1 MENRAFFLQY
11 LTNQPV
17 KVETHYIG
25 QQDRRRPLTDVSDL
39 VAAYKAAVAPL
50 LDHCSIAHLTLHLP
64 DVSAIPGNTLLTAIQ
79 QQVGS
84 YEQPLILKS
93 GIVRRDIGNVL
104 IVDDKVQGLML
115 GEKKVTFEETVL
127 KSLKYLEVTTKNL
140 EVTTKNLEA
149 TSKKNGDALEPLV
162 HDFIRKFYYTN
173 DTRTKVSRGD
183 HFKKVLLSYYYDIKE
198 KVDEIKC
205 MISGLSFPSKLVIAG
220 HLFKFCWADSCE
232 ARLDFSEIDNPRNG
246 LLMFKPFEF
255 AFDNS
260 HICFQYDADTEL
272 FKLKILCPALKNMTI
287 RDYIKREKEIDE
299 RSFLKSQE
307 DWISVLSKDPG
318 IDMAR
323 VSIAVD
329 NLLAVLDKP
338 FSEFEGYHVLSG
350 LDSNRKCFGRCLS
363 FQASMAQ
370 HLALNKGWIS
380 ADEVSSPMFS
390 DMAEKKKDQILAWIP
405 ELSDRQF
412 LPTLAIDE

>member
-1 MENRAFFLQY
+1 MTENREFYIKY
-11 LTNQPV
+11 LGNQPV
-17 KVETHYIG
+17 KIETHFIG
-25 QQDRRRPLTDVSDL
+25 EQERRRPLKDVGDL
-39 VAAYKAAVAPL
+39 VAAFQGLSNSPFASAFAG
-50 LDHCSIAHLTLHLP
+50 DITLHTVMDEEALEV
-64 DVSAIPGNTLLTAIQ
+64 DTLLSGLDTGTIAK
-79 QQVGS
+79 
-84 YEQPLILKS
+84 PALIIKS
-93 GIVRRDIGNVL
+93 RNDAGRDIGNAL
-104 IVDDKVQGLML
+104 IVDDELQGLVR
-115 GEKKVTFEETVL
+115 GENRVNFEETVL
-127 KSLKYLEVTTKNL
+127 KSLKYLEV
-140 EVTTKNLEA
+140 A
-149 TSKKNGDALEPLV
+149 TKKNGDALEPLV
-162 HDFIRKFYYTN
+162 HDFIRKFHYTN

-183 HFKKVLLSYYYDIKE
+183 HFKRGLLSFYYDIQE

-205 MISGLSFPSKLVIAG
+205 MISGVSFPSKLVIAG

-232 ARLDFSEIDNPRNG
+232 ARLDFSDIANPRNG
-246 LLMFKPFEF
+246 LLMFKPFEL

-260 HICFQYDADTEL
+260 HICFQYDAETEI
-272 FKLKILCPALKNMTI
+272 FKLKILYPALRNMTI
-287 RDYIKREKEIDE
+287 RKYIKSEKEIDE
-299 RSFLKSQE
+299 SSLLKSRE
-307 DWISVLSKDPG
+307 DWITVLSKDPR

-323 VSIAVD
+323 ISIAVD

-338 FSEFEGYHVLSG
+338 FSDFEGYHVLSG

-390 DMAEKKKDQILAWIP
+390 DLAEKKKDQILAWIP